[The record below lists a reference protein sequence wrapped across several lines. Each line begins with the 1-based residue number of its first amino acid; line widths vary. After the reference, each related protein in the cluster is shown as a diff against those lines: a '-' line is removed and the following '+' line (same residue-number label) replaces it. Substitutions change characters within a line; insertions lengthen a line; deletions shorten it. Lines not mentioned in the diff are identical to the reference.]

1 MDHTL
6 QEHFNNPYI
15 IFFNLRRTLSYV
27 LQKCFSFTVI
37 GWQMPAEF
45 QFRVSTRSVPFASV
59 VGTIRHHTTRRPLG
73 LLLWLGHFLAHQLIN
88 QSSSVIHVNRSNLAN
103 FYGACQN
110 SRRIFA
116 SIPILTLIRHQA
128 LSCYGQFM
136 HMSVCAIVRARLA
149 KPNWDGKCPKILSS
163 HHSKCLAQFIF

>member
-1 MDHTL
+1 M
-6 QEHFNNPYI
+6 
-15 IFFNLRRTLSYV
+15 

-45 QFRVSTRSVPFASV
+45 QFRMSTRSVPFASV

-136 HMSVCAIVRARLA
+136 PSLSVRLSVPDWQSPIEMENVL
-149 KPNWDGKCPKILSS
+149 KSLVLIIPSVWRNLYFNFYLLLHNYYVLYRSCPG
-163 HHSKCLAQFIF
+163 